1 MILILLIILCII
13 LVYTCPWIDSYTDYR
28 GIKHLVLWY
37 TNLKGERDFINL
49 IGDRS
54 N

>member
-1 MILILLIILCII
+1 MILLIILCLI
-13 LVYTCPWIDSYTDYR
+13 LVYTCPRIDSYTDYR

-37 TNLKGERDFINL
+37 TNLKGKRDFINL

>member
-1 MILILLIILCII
+1 MILLIILCLIL
-13 LVYTCPWIDSYTDYR
+13 LVYTCPRIDSYTDYR